1 MKELCEAAT
10 SKYVFTQE
18 DFRTIDLMDDNFT
31 APVEENELLKSCF
44 EPATGRAQW
53 HYYLQFSELLQVLKR
68 VSGNQ
73 QLKSYNLQTAMR
85 KYGFTQASIRRPERG
100 NKPLHLYTVKI
111 VEKSIYTDQ
120 LQQLCIPYRNP
131 SEWSTPG
138 TDESPF

>member
-1 MKELCEAAT
+1 
-10 SKYVFTQE
+10 
-18 DFRTIDLMDDNFT
+18 MDDNFT